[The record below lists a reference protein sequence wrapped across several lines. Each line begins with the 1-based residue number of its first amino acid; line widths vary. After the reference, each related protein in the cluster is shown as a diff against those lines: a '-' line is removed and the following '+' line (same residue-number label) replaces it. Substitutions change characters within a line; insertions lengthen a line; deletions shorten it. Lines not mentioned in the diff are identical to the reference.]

1 MSRHQTRASRNRV
14 VKLPVQ
20 RNNLNERCQRCQGL
34 LWPSDFLNWARRP
47 QDPILSYRCLACGD
61 MVDQLII
68 ENRLKQKRKASQTH
82 RPDKERIDIVQA
94 VMGF

>member
-1 MSRHQTRASRNRV
+1 
-14 VKLPVQ
+14 
-20 RNNLNERCQRCQGL
+20 
-34 LWPSDFLNWARRP
+34 
-47 QDPILSYRCLACGD
+47 

-68 ENRLKQKRKASQTH
+68 ENRLKQKQKASQTH